1 MLYQNLQDVLDI
13 EQIRI
18 YLRNISSN
26 RVLPAEGPIRDKHQ
40 EKENLMSAV
49 LAFTAP
55 IHRPIEPDY
64 IDEPC
69 SSTGNVRGSGQIS
82 NVTYVNFLPAAEPQ
96 TRLRITKRGRRLLV
110 AVVALPLVI
119 GALVAAINSGGAV
132 ATAEGTST
140 DFTYVTMAQG
150 ESLWQL
156 AQEIAPNADP
166 RDVIAEIVS
175 LNQIQ
180 GEVQAGQKIAIPVGY

>member
-1 MLYQNLQDVLDI
+1 
-13 EQIRI
+13 
-18 YLRNISSN
+18 
-26 RVLPAEGPIRDKHQ
+26 
-40 EKENLMSAV
+40 MSAV

-69 SSTGNVRGSGQIS
+69 SSTGNVRGSEQIS
-82 NVTYVNFLPAAEPQ
+82 NVTYVNFLPAAKPQ

-110 AVVALPLVI
+110 ALVALPLVI

-132 ATAEGTST
+132 ATAEGSST

>member
-1 MLYQNLQDVLDI
+1 
-13 EQIRI
+13 
-18 YLRNISSN
+18 
-26 RVLPAEGPIRDKHQ
+26 
-40 EKENLMSAV
+40 MSAV

-55 IHRPIEPDY
+55 IQRPIEPDY

-69 SSTGNVRGSGQIS
+69 SSTGNVRGSEQIN

-110 AVVALPLVI
+110 AMVALPLVI
-119 GALVAAINSGGAV
+119 GALVAAISSGGAV
-132 ATAEGTST
+132 ATAEGVST

-156 AQEIAPNADP
+156 AQEIAPTADP
-166 RDVIAEIVS
+166 RDVVAEIVS

-180 GEVQAGQKIAIPVGY
+180 GEVQAGQKIAIPLGY